1 MNILKSIR
9 AYFPADKHQLIQLS
23 KVTIPIVLASF
34 LISINNFVD
43 NFMVTGVRNGI
54 TALGLANAWTGIS
67 FSFILGVNFVSA
79 ILFGQYFGSKNI
91 EKCREINNLRYILT
105 IGFVLIFCIA
115 AWSNPE
121 AMIKVVSGNRSL
133 DNNPN
138 YQDTVNQASLYL
150 RVIAISWLIISFNF
164 STNSILREMKKL
176 KSALFFTFLSLVIN
190 ISLNL
195 ILIPRMGSVG
205 SAIATV
211 IARLVVFITSYFFMF
226 FKNRELV
233 FVPWK
238 AFVISKI
245 IWIQFSKRITG
256 ALLTTG
262 GTIAT
267 SVRIFIW
274 PQGFPQ
280 GSIGA
285 GEWKAAWGIGV
296 VTILGITNTIVQA
309 LTSSFSSI
317 QANISIFVSRLLGQN
332 KIEEATKNAK
342 VLKGYL
348 FLFAVFLSALLAI
361 YNISILH
368 IDSFARG
375 IERGIQETLNPDISK
390 GQAMTDW
397 AQKFKNAFPDST
409 DLKNA
414 LVQQQH
420 LASNFF
426 KEQVFYSGW
435 VIIVFNPIWMW
446 MLTSIRI
453 IPAGGKSNIS
463 SSWEFAFGVMQTI
476 WLVMVVFLITPNIN
490 ISPEANFPISFLIF
504 YLSDLVKFV
513 VYEILYNKID
523 WAKNITRVAH

>member
-1 MNILKSIR
+1 MSFLRSIR
-9 AYFPADKHQLIQLS
+9 AFFPTDKHQLIQLS

-43 NFMVTGVRNGI
+43 NFMVTGVKNGI

-79 ILFGQYFGSKNI
+79 VLFGQYFGSRNV

-105 IGFVLIFCIA
+105 ISFVLFFCIA
-115 AWSNPE
+115 AWSNPV
-121 AMIKVVSGNRSL
+121 AMIKVVSGNQSA

-138 YQDTVNQASLYL
+138 YQDTLNQASLYL

-164 STNSILREMKKL
+164 STNLILREMKQL

-190 ISLNL
+190 ITFNL
-195 ILIPRMGSVG
+195 ILIPKLGSVG

-211 IARLVVFITSYFFMF
+211 IARAVVFITVYVFIF
-226 FKNRELV
+226 FKNRD
-233 FVPWK
+233 FIFIPWK

-245 IWIQFSKRITG
+245 IWVQFSKRITG

-280 GSIGA
+280 GSIGV

-296 VTILGITNTIVQA
+296 ITILGITNTIIQA

-332 KIEEATKNAK
+332 KIDEATRNAK

-348 FLFAVFLSALLAI
+348 FLFAVSLSALLAI

-375 IERGIQETLNPDISK
+375 IEHGIQETLQPDVTK
-390 GQAMTDW
+390 DQVVGEW
-397 AQKFKNAFPDST
+397 AQKFAKAYPDAT
-409 DLKNA
+409 QLKNE
-414 LVQQQH
+414 LINQQF
-420 LASNFF
+420 LAANFF
-426 KEQVFYSGW
+426 KHQVFYSGW
-435 VIIVFNPIWMW
+435 VIIVFNPMWMW

-463 SSWEFAFGVMQTI
+463 STWEFAFGVMQTI
-476 WLVMVVFLITPNIN
+476 WLVIVVFLITPNIN

-504 YLSDLVKFV
+504 YLSDVVKFA

-523 WAKNITRVAH
+523 WAKNITKTA